1 MKSYLH
7 NTFNFVQKSGTIG
20 AASLLTLSSS
30 QLLADTRIFID
41 PATKTGNYTDRATAD
56 ALCENSSANPAI
68 AGNTVKAFL
77 SLSDTDGIRD
87 FPTNH
92 NLNTNERISRADGGL
107 QIASDWDALLDS
119 TNNALDHSF
128 EASGKSI
135 WTFSE
140 ADGSLRNNLNCEN
153 GTDGTDEE
161 PGGYGSSG
169 STSKTSLV
177 KGIAACNIGTST
189 AYITFSKLSTVS
201 APISITGW

>member
-68 AGNTVKAFL
+68 AGNTVKAFF

-107 QIASDWDALLDS
+107 QIGMLCWIPRTTHWIILLRQVE
-119 TNNALDHSF
+119 NLF
-128 EASGKSI
+128 GR
-135 WTFSE
+135 F
-140 ADGSLRNNLNCEN
+140 LRPM
-153 GTDGTDEE
+153 G
-161 PGGYGSSG
+161 
-169 STSKTSLV
+169 
-177 KGIAACNIGTST
+177 A
-189 AYITFSKLSTVS
+189 
-201 APISITGW
+201 